1 MKKTLLIC
9 ALAAALTGCVVPHD
23 EDEPRYRYASEYD
36 FRPAYEKPVY
46 EYRPAYDYRPSDY
59 KVVYESPI
67 YETTTTTCCAQQP
80 VVCPCMSCAR
90 PEPQPKTVV
99 VVVPPAPQPQPQPV
113 IEQEI
118 IYQPRHTCGCKK
130 CGCAH
135 NK

>member
-9 ALAAALTGCVVPHD
+9 AVATALTGCVVPHD
-23 EDEPRYRYASEYD
+23 EDAPRYRYASEYD
-36 FRPAYEKPVY
+36 FRPVY
-46 EYRPAYDYRPSDY
+46 ERPVYDYRPSDY
-59 KVVYESPI
+59 KLVYESPI
-67 YETTTTTCCAQQP
+67 YETSTTTCCAQQP

-90 PEPQPKTVV
+90 PEPQPKTIV

-118 IYQPRHTCGCKK
+118 IYQPRPSCGCKK